1 MSFRPYRHTPIFGLA
16 LALFAPLAFGS
27 QRLQLETPSY
37 SVKIEVL
44 CAEGDV
50 SCDRVR
56 YSGRSKKSGKSITL
70 KGKTAHS
77 LCADGVSPC
86 RFLGYRFQHGK
97 LSYFVSD
104 DGLLQ
109 VTQGGKTLVEE
120 IGQWQP

>member
-1 MSFRPYRHTPIFGLA
+1 MNFRPYTHVLTSGLL
-16 LALFAPLAFGS
+16 LALFAPLAFAS
-27 QRLQLETPSY
+27 QTLKLDTPSY

-50 SCDRVR
+50 SCDQVR
-56 YSGRSKKSGKSITL
+56 YSGRSKKSGKSIAL
-70 KGKTAHS
+70 KGKTAHT

-97 LSYFVSD
+97 LNYFVSD

-109 VTQGGKTLVEE
+109 VTQGRKTLVEE
-120 IGQWQP
+120 AGQWQP

>member
-1 MSFRPYRHTPIFGLA
+1 MSPRHYPLTLTSGLL
-16 LALFAPLAFGS
+16 LALFAPLAFAS
-27 QRLQLETPSY
+27 QTLKLETPSY

-50 SCDRVR
+50 SCDQVR

-70 KGKTAHS
+70 KGKTAHT
-77 LCADGVSPC
+77 LCVDGVSPC
-86 RFLGYRFQHGK
+86 RFLGYRFNNGK

-109 VTQGGKTLVEE
+109 VTQGRKTLVEE
-120 IGQWQP
+120 TGQWQP

>member
-1 MSFRPYRHTPIFGLA
+1 MNFRPYPHVLTSGLL
-16 LALFAPLAFGS
+16 LALFAPLAIGS
-27 QRLQLETPSY
+27 QTLKLETPSY
-37 SVKIEVL
+37 SVNIEVL

-50 SCDRVR
+50 SCDQVR
-56 YSGRSKKSGKSITL
+56 YSGRSKKSGKAITL
-70 KGKTAHS
+70 KGKTAHT

-120 IGQWQP
+120 TGQWQP